1 MKNERTS
8 ARVARVAAKYMR
20 LTRPAFLAEHW
31 GTDDDS
37 LKKLRQLH
45 SDIRALAASCLTQ
58 TADKPKKAK
67 K

>member
-8 ARVARVAAKYMR
+8 ARVARIAAKVMVSCRGIPSNRILVYER
-20 LTRPAFLAEHW
+20 KAKDDITW
-31 GTDDDS
+31 GH
-37 LKKLRQLH
+37 L
-45 SDIRALAASCLTQ
+45 RALAASCLTQ